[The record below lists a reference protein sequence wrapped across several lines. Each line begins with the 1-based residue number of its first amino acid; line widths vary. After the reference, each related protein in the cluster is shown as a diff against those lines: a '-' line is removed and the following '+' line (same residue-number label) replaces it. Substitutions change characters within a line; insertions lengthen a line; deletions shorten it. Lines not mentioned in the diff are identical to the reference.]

1 MKNGKSHLSYRLHQL
16 AHLGLPSQIFVPALL
31 QELHHEMSS
40 ISNTFCWQ
48 DDNDKL
54 CNIYDEMSNNDVI
67 QKFILA
73 MASNGSNKYT
83 HTTKWVSQLDKP
95 TTTSDYYNQCGFVGD
110 FYKTILMPMGY
121 FNTCFVPVFHPETN
135 KRLGI
140 LMVHRAKSDKDFNHH
155 ECQYLERVAAI
166 IAYGLLQSDDKQTHT
181 IDGWDQGLLIVD
193 QKGNLQHSCQMGEK
207 LLSLAS
213 SSFFDGSLA
222 GNVNDLHVF
231 KGFEKLVKNLLKTNK
246 HKPHSQNPT
255 LSTSNA
261 WGEFKL
267 RGFLIKD
274 KIGKRAPRIGLN
286 IRWQEPF
293 VLKLYHR
300 IKTLDLTPRQETVGL
315 LYAAGDPYQDIADK
329 LHLSLYTVKEHV
341 RNISNRIDIRSRAD
355 LIQLLLCD
363 NPSAF

>member
-16 AHLGLPSQIFVPALL
+16 AHLGLPDQIFIPALL
-31 QELHHEMSS
+31 QELHHEISS

-48 DDNDKL
+48 DDNEKL

-67 QKFILA
+67 QKFIHS
-73 MASNGSNKYT
+73 MSTNGSNKYT
-83 HTTKWVSQLDKP
+83 HTTNWINQLDNP
-95 TTTSDYYNQCGFVGD
+95 TTTLDYYGQCGFVGE
-110 FYKTILMPMGY
+110 FYKTTLVPMGY
-121 FNTCFVPVFHPETN
+121 FNTCFVPIFHPETK

-140 LMVHRAKSDKDFNHH
+140 LMIHRSRHDKEFNQY
-155 ECQYLERVAAI
+155 EYQYLERVASI
-166 IAYGLLQSDDKQTHT
+166 IAYGLLQASNKQANT

-193 QKGNLQHSCQMGEK
+193 QKGNLQHSCAMGEK

-213 SSFFDGSLA
+213 SSFFDGSFA
-222 GNVNDLHVF
+222 GSVNDLRVF
-231 KGFEKLVKNLLKTNK
+231 KGLERLVNDLLKTNN
-246 HKPHSQNPT
+246 HKPHTKNPT

-274 KIGKRAPRIGLN
+274 KVGKRTPRIGLN

-293 VLKLYHR
+293 VLKLFHR

-315 LYAAGDPYQDIADK
+315 LYAAGDPYQEIADK
-329 LHLSLYTVKEHV
+329 LRLSLYTVKEHV